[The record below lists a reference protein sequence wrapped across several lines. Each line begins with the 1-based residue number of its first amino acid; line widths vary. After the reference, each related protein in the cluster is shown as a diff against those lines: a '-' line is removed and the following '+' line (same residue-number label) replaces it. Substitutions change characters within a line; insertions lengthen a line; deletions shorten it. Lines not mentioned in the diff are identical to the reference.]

1 MNQELNDI
9 RREIQAIKDVLNYQF
24 DVKEA
29 FEKKTDDPP
38 IINLDKEFRFYKMM
52 NQDQF
57 MKQLLEKQNLLLRG
71 NFSFFFF
78 FYTIVGAT
86 LRSRYRHIL
95 KFRAR

>member
-9 RREIQAIKDVLNYQF
+9 KREIQAIKDVLNYQF

-29 FEKKTDDPP
+29 LEKKIDPPP

-52 NQDQF
+52 AQDEL

-71 NFSFFFF
+71 NFSFHTAFPFPTAGRDF
-78 FYTIVGAT
+78 PHHFLNQI
-86 LRSRYRHIL
+86 
-95 KFRAR
+95 